1 MKVVEEVKR
10 LQHTSHRGTKLAS
23 SEAITAHIALRDKLS
38 DFSNKMHCK
47 TKMVPSRVVA
57 AKNDK

>member
-10 LQHTSHRGTKLAS
+10 LQHTSHRGTKMTS
-23 SEAITAHIALRDKLS
+23 SEAITARIALRDKLS
-38 DFSNKMHCK
+38 DFSDIMNCK

-57 AKNDK
+57 AKHDK